1 MADRLKGITIEI
13 GGDTSG
19 LSKALKSVNNDIK
32 KTQSALKDVDK
43 LLKFDPSNTELLS
56 QKQRL
61 LADAVTETRGKLDSL
76 KDAAEKA
83 NEALEK
89 GTMTQSEYDALQREI
104 ADTEQQ
110 LRKAEKAADDFG
122 SVMAQQVKAAG
133 EKVKD
138 LGSKVEELGKGLTTY
153 VTGPLVALGGASI
166 AAFNEVDEGEDTIIK
181 KTGATGEA
189 LEEMSTSMKN
199 LATSIPTDF
208 ATAGT
213 AIGEVNARFGVTGQ
227 ELEDLSGK
235 FIKFAS
241 LNDTDV
247 SSSIDSVQAAMAA
260 FGVETDSAGDVLDI
274 LTKAGQNTG
283 VSVDKLAQ
291 DLTSNGAALQEMG
304 FGINSAVGFLSN
316 LNKNGLDSSSVL
328 TGMKKALQAATKEGK
343 PMSQALDELQQNME
357 GATSDTE
364 AMQMAMELFGSKAG
378 PALALAIQEGR
389 LSFDEMSNSVR
400 DFGDVTDST
409 FEATLDPADDLK
421 TMFNELKE
429 IGAELGGMLQEVLK
443 PALDEVKEVI
453 GTLKERWEKLTPE
466 QQEQIVKIGLIV
478 AAIGPLLL
486 VVGKVISLI
495 GTIMTLAPMLS
506 GAIAALTGP
515 LGAVIAIVTGVIAIG
530 VLLYKN
536 WDTIK
541 EKAGELWQKIKDTFD
556 KIKDTIKN
564 ALESAKNFVKD
575 AIDKIKSFF
584 KFDWE
589 LPKIKLPHFSITG
602 KFSLN
607 PPSIPKLSVDWYAK
621 AMDEGMILTSPTIF
635 GNRNGTLLGGG
646 EAGPE
651 AVVGVSSL
659 RGMIT
664 DAISQQTAALTS
676 LGGDITIPVMIGG
689 ERIDTLVVK
698 ASQRA
703 NYRSGGR

>member
-1 MADRLKGITIEI
+1 
-13 GGDTSG
+13 
-19 LSKALKSVNNDIK
+19 
-32 KTQSALKDVDK
+32 
-43 LLKFDPSNTELLS
+43 
-56 QKQRL
+56 
-61 LADAVTETRGKLDSL
+61 
-76 KDAAEKA
+76 
-83 NEALEK
+83 
-89 GTMTQSEYDALQREI
+89 
-104 ADTEQQ
+104 
-110 LRKAEKAADDFG
+110 
-122 SVMAQQVKAAG
+122 
-133 EKVKD
+133 
-138 LGSKVEELGKGLTTY
+138 
-153 VTGPLVALGGASI
+153 
-166 AAFNEVDEGEDTIIK
+166 
-181 KTGATGEA
+181 
-189 LEEMSTSMKN
+189 MSTSMKN

-213 AIGEVNARFGVTGQ
+213 AIGEVNSRFGVTGQ

-235 FIKFAS
+235 FIKFAA

-328 TGMKKALQAATKEGK
+328 TGMKKALAAATKEGK
-343 PMSQALDELQQNME
+343 PMSQALDELQEKMQ
-357 GATSDTE
+357 GAKTDTE
-364 AMQMAMELFGSKAG
+364 AMQLATELFGSKAG

-621 AMDEGMILTSPTIF
+621 AMDEGMILNSPTIF
-635 GNRNGTLLGGG
+635 GARGDTLLAGG
-646 EAGPE
+646 EAGAE

-664 DAISQQTAALTS
+664 DAIGQQTAALSS
-676 LGGDITIPVMIGG
+676 LGGDITIPVIIGG